1 MREWQTEEDI
11 DSCNMIL
18 TRTFKVRLQSTGEV
32 FEISS
37 DSNIT
42 HENNCMD
49 KRKLVKAIK
58 RGGLIGVKHV
68 IQNGDDTVR
77 LEDVSVDQF
86 RTDMANLEQ

>member
-1 MREWQTEEDI
+1 MREYQTEEDI

-42 HENNCMD
+42 HANNCMS

-58 RGGLIGVKHV
+58 RGGLTRVQHV

-77 LEDVSVDQF
+77 LDDVSVDLFQ
-86 RTDMANLEQ
+86 TDMANLEQ